1 MITTDRNGK
10 RAANLAID
18 GPRLW
23 ETLME
28 TAKFGG
34 TAKGGIRRLAL
45 SDDDRNVRD
54 WFRAACEAAGMEVR
68 VDTVGAMFAVR
79 PGRDSKALPIAMG
92 SHLDTQPTGG
102 KFDGVLGVLA
112 GLEVIRTLNDAGI
125 VTHAPLMVVNWTDE
139 EGARFAPAMLASGV
153 HAGVFSE
160 QYALN
165 RTDRDGHTFGE
176 ELERIGY
183 RGAVPAGETRFQA
196 MFELHIE
203 QGPVLEAEGK
213 EIGVVT
219 GVQGMRW
226 YDVTLRGRDAHTG
239 TTPMNLRRDALL
251 AAARFIVAVNE
262 VALASNGGLATV
274 GRIENRPNS
283 TNTIPGEVYLTVD
296 LRCPDEVELHRM
308 EAAMRERLAAICA
321 ASGVA
326 AEEACTWN
334 SPPVKFDTTLIECVR
349 RAAEGAGLSHR
360 DIVSGAGHDAAY
372 TARIAPTTMIF
383 CPCAGGV
390 SHNEEEE
397 VTPEQASAGAQV
409 LLRAVLDLDEQLRQ
423 SSCALSVAP

>member
-1 MITTDRNGK
+1 MTVDENTR
-10 RAANLAID
+10 RRTNLAID
-18 GPRLW
+18 DARLW
-23 ETLME
+23 GTLMD
-28 TAKFGG
+28 TARFGG
-34 TAKGGIRRLAL
+34 TPKGGVRRLAL
-45 SDDDRNVRD
+45 SDEDREVRD
-54 WFRAACEAAGMEVR
+54 WFRNACEAAGMEVTI
-68 VDTVGAMFAVR
+68 DTVGTMFAIR
-79 PGRDSKALPIAMG
+79 PGRDAGALPIAMG

-112 GLEVIRTLNDAGI
+112 GLEVIRTLNDAGV
-125 VTHAPLMVVNWTDE
+125 VTHAPLMIVNWTDE

-153 HAGVFSE
+153 HAGVFTE
-160 QYALN
+160 RYALD
-165 RTDRDGHTFGE
+165 RADRDGRTFGE

-183 RGAVPAGETRFQA
+183 RGPAPAGETRFQA

-203 QGPVLEAEGK
+203 QGPILEAEGK
-213 EIGVVT
+213 DIGVVT

-239 TTPMNLRRDALL
+239 TTPMNLRQDALL

-283 TNTIPGEVYLTVD
+283 TNTVPGEVYLTVD
-296 LRCPDEVELHRM
+296 LRCPDEAELHRM

-334 SPPVKFDTTLIECVR
+334 SPPVKFDATLIACVR

-397 VTPEQASAGAQV
+397 VTPAHASAGAQV
-409 LLRAVLDLDEQLRQ
+409 LLRAVLDLDDRLRQ
-423 SSCALSVAP
+423 CAGVLSVAP